1 MSRIAL
7 LTKATPR
14 FEDDNY
20 LRFGRLLST
29 SNEVSLVNFDSLQLR
44 DNAIWGQQFPWQ
56 DYFQPGAEMPVS
68 RFGPIEHDLVWTLS
82 LGDRSSFLDK
92 YQLLYALSKQTTV
105 INSLTALMHLKSK
118 YYLASRPEQFR
129 QPETHAS
136 SSASELIKLIRHR
149 GGKWI
154 VKPPAGS
161 LGRDVFL
168 VSPRDTN
175 LNTILEHMCGPDE
188 ARYAMIQRYA
198 PQIEA
203 GEKRVLLAGG
213 RIIDQYRRLQKID
226 HRTNVSQGASTE
238 HCKLTAEERDY
249 CSGLAEEL
257 LDEGVYFSG
266 IDLAWPWLIETN
278 VVNPGGIITLQALT
292 GQDRTEDV
300 LSAILESL
308 KPKGLRLSFKAEPV
322 S

>member
-1 MSRIAL
+1 MS
-7 LTKATPR
+7 
-14 FEDDNY
+14 D
-20 LRFGRLLST
+20 
-29 SNEVSLVNFDSLQLR
+29 V
-44 DNAIWGQQFPWQ
+44 
-56 DYFQPGAEMPVS
+56 
-68 RFGPIEHDLVWTLS
+68 GPIEHDLVWTLS

-105 INSLTALMHLKSK
+105 INSPSAIMHLKSK
-118 YYLASRPEQFR
+118 YYLATRPDQFP

-136 SSASELIKLIRHR
+136 SSANALSQLIRHK

-175 LNTILEHMCGPDE
+175 LNAILEHMCGTDKT
-188 ARYAMIQRYA
+188 RYAMIQRYV
-198 PQIEA
+198 PEIEA

-213 RIIDQYRRLQKID
+213 RIIGQYRRLSTID
-226 HRTNVSQGASTE
+226 HRTNVSQGASIE
-238 HCKLTAEERDY
+238 NCELTVEERNY
-249 CSGLAEEL
+249 CSQLAEEL

-278 VVNPGGIITLQALT
+278 VVNPGGIITLQTLT

-308 KPKGLRLSFKAEPV
+308 KPKGLRLSFKAETV
-322 S
+322 L